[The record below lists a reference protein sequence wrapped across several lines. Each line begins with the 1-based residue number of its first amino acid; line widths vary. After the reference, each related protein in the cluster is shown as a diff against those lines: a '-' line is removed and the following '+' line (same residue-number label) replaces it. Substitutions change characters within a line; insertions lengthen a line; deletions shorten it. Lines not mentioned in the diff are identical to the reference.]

1 MKDDKKNSKVN
12 LEEEVDSKEGRVS
25 KRRYQSVV
33 EEKEK
38 LEKELEVWKDKYYR
52 AFADTE
58 NLKKQY
64 DQDHRSAIKY
74 RAYGFIDRLIPV
86 LDSFH
91 VALANEPTD
100 PVLKNYLTGFQYI
113 YRQFV
118 EALENEG
125 ISEYSPKI
133 GESFNGDFMHALD
146 TEEHADYPP
155 NTVVR
160 VYAKGYKLHDR
171 MVRAAMVIVS
181 KLPEPVV
188 ENAETKDEKNNDGQ
202 SSTLA

>member
-1 MKDDKKNSKVN
+1 MKEDKKNPKVE
-12 LEEEVDSKEGRVS
+12 LEDEKDIKEGRVS
-25 KRRYQSVV
+25 KRRYQSLL

-38 LEKELEVWKDKYYR
+38 LEKELQAWKDKYYR

-64 DQDHRSAIKY
+64 DQDHRLAIKY
-74 RAYGFIDRLIPV
+74 RAYGFVDRLIPV

-91 VALANEPTD
+91 VALTNEPTD

-125 ISEYSPKI
+125 ISEYAPKI
-133 GESFNGDFMHALD
+133 GEAFNGEFMHALD
-146 TEEHADYPP
+146 TEVHEDYPP

-181 KLPEPVV
+181 KLPEPVKQ
-188 ENAETKDEKNNDGQ
+188 EETNVDEQNDGQ